1 MFEGWWTITEEMKMK
16 KFLFVLLFTLSSI
29 VHAQWTSI
37 GHSSDNDEFFIDY
50 STIQRTNKI
59 VKVWVKVNFAEIT
72 QGIHSTRNYQ
82 EYDCNE
88 KKYRNLTISG
98 FKKLN
103 LEQLYQTDN
112 KPTEFT
118 FIAPGTV
125 SLRIFNIVCNRK

>member
-1 MFEGWWTITEEMKMK
+1 MK
-16 KFLFVLLFTLSSI
+16 KILFIILLLINSV

-50 STIQRTNKI
+50 STIQRVNKI
-59 VKVWVKVNFAEIT
+59 VKVWVKVNLSENT

-88 KKYRNLTISG
+88 KKYRNLTITG

-103 LEQLYQTDN
+103 LEQLSHSEN
-112 KPTEFT
+112 KPGEYT

-125 SLRIFNIVCNRK
+125 SSKILNIVCNKK

>member
-1 MFEGWWTITEEMKMK
+1 MK
-16 KFLFVLLFTLSSI
+16 KLLFVFLLSISSL

-50 STIQRTNKI
+50 STIQRVNKI

-72 QGIHSTRNYQ
+72 QGVLSTRNYQ

-88 KKYRNLTISG
+88 KKYRNLTITG

-103 LEQLYQTDN
+103 LEQLLQTDN
-112 KPTEFT
+112 KPTEYA

-125 SLRIFNIVCNRK
+125 SLKILNIVCNKK